1 MGKLNKEQKRFLLY
15 IAKESVISSVKGIK
29 REPPNTDDPVLL
41 EKRGAFV
48 TLKKHG
54 ELRGCIGYVVPIK
67 PLYLAVW
74 DVAKEAALNDPRFM
88 PVREDELPE
97 LEYEISAL
105 SPLYRVNSISDIKIG
120 RDGLMMKKGF
130 YSGLLL
136 PQVPV
141 EEGWN
146 LKKFLEYTCLKAGLP
161 HDCYKDPDIEIYRFE
176 AEVFS
181 EKDV

>member
-1 MGKLNKEQKRFLLY
+1 MNTLTREQKKFLLD
-15 IAKESVISSVKGIK
+15 IAKKSVESAVRGIPM
-29 REPPNTDDPVLL
+29 EPPHTDDPVLN
-41 EKRGAFV
+41 EPRGAFV

-54 ELRGCIGYVVPIK
+54 ELRGCIGYVIPIK

-74 DVAKEAALNDPRFM
+74 DVAKEAAINDPRFP
-88 PVREDELPE
+88 PVREDELKY
-97 LEYEISAL
+97 LTYEISAL
-105 SPLYRVNSISDIKIG
+105 TPLYRVHSLDEIKIG
-120 RDGLMMKKGF
+120 RDGLLMKKGL

-146 LKKFLEYTCLKAGLP
+146 LTEFLAYTCLKAGLP
-161 HDCYKDPDIEIYRFE
+161 PDCYKDPLVEIYRFE

-181 EKDV
+181 DEDV

>member
-1 MGKLNKEQKRFLLY
+1 MSKLTREQKIFLLD
-15 IAKESVISSVKGIK
+15 IARKSVESAVRGTKMN
-29 REPPNTDDPVLL
+29 PPSTSDPVLL
-41 EKRGAFV
+41 EPRGAFV

-54 ELRGCIGYVVPIK
+54 QLRGCIGYVIPIK

-74 DVAKEAALNDPRFM
+74 DVAREAALNDPRFA
-88 PVREDELPE
+88 PVSEDELKD
-97 LEYEISAL
+97 LTYEISAL
-105 SPLYRVNSISDIKIG
+105 SPLYRVNSLEEIKVG
-120 RDGLMMKKGF
+120 RDGLLMKKGP

-146 LKKFLEYTCLKAGLP
+146 LTEFLAYTCMKAGLAA
-161 HDCYKDPDIEIYRFE
+161 DCYKDPLVEIYRFE

-181 EKDV
+181 DEDL

>member
-1 MGKLNKEQKRFLLY
+1 MEKLNNQQKRFLLY
-15 IAKESVISSVKGIK
+15 VAKESVVSSVKGIK
-29 REPPNTDDPVLL
+29 RDIPHTDDPVLL
-41 EKRGAFV
+41 EPRGAFV

-54 ELRGCIGYVVPIK
+54 ELRGCIGYVIPIK

-74 DVAKEAALNDPRFM
+74 DVAREAALNDPRFT
-88 PVREDELPE
+88 PVKEEELNE
-97 LEYEISAL
+97 LSYEISAL
-105 SPLYRVNSISDIKIG
+105 SPLYLVNSIKEIKIK
-120 RDGLMMKKGF
+120 RDGLMIKKGM

-146 LKKFLEYTCLKAGLP
+146 LTQFLSYTCLKAGLP
-161 HDCYKDPDIEIYRFE
+161 PDCYKDPEVKIYRFE

-181 EKDV
+181 YDDV